1 MLDATLLA
9 DNQKTEG
16 DLRDLCQETVEAA
29 LAAGATAAEA
39 FAARRRTRE
48 VAFEKNDLNLAK
60 ADDELQIGLRVFV
73 GQSMAFVTTND
84 PASAR
89 EVARQGVT
97 IARVSPPDP
106 HNGLPAPEPIP
117 AVSGLFDGAIATRE
131 IPDLTEL
138 ASRLAD
144 EAYRADARI
153 SIDGI
158 RLSVE
163 EAIEA
168 IHTSAGT
175 HASASA
181 TYTSGFVM
189 GMAKEGDDVGSFTYD
204 GAAASEWAAFEPEML
219 AGVRRFAEKAVGA
232 LHPRKGRSFRGTVIL
247 PPETVGDLLVE
258 PLLAAICAD
267 AVRKG
272 RSPLRGKEGEQVASK
287 LFGLRDPG
295 TAMGSYRIAG
305 FDREGMPVR
314 LLDLV
319 VGGELRTFLYDAYE
333 ARVAG
338 RRSTGHGRGSA
349 GGPPRLSPGLAEVL
363 PGDRPSAELERAA
376 GLALI
381 VPRFSGRVEMATGD
395 FSGVVKGGFLLDG
408 GERIPVTE
416 TTIAGNLYDALKS
429 VSAVSSDR
437 QVLFGAHAYP
447 TVVLEG
453 IDVTAG

>member
-1 MLDATLLA
+1 MIDAAILA
-9 DNQKTEG
+9 DNEKLER
-16 DLRDLCQETVEAA
+16 DLLDLCQRAVEAA
-29 LAAGATAAEA
+29 LGSGASAAEA

-84 PASAR
+84 PATAA

-106 HNGLPAPEPIP
+106 FNGLAGPEALPP
-117 AVSGLFDGAIATRE
+117 PRELFDEAIAMLE
-131 IPDLTEL
+131 IPHLTQL
-138 ASRLAD
+138 ANQIAEAAYAAD
-144 EAYRADARI
+144 SRI

-163 EAIEA
+163 EGVEA
-168 IHTSAGT
+168 IHSSTGVRG
-175 HASASA
+175 SASA
-181 TYTSGFVM
+181 TYVSGFVM

-219 AGVRRFAEKAVGA
+219 AGVKRFGEKAIGA
-232 LHPRKGRSFRGTVIL
+232 LKPRKGRSFRGTVIL

-258 PLLAAICAD
+258 PLLASICAD

-272 RSPLRGKEGEQVASK
+272 RSPLRGKEGEIIASRQ
-287 LFGLRDPG
+287 FGLRDPG
-295 TAMGSYRIAG
+295 TALGTYRIAG
-305 FDREGMPVR
+305 FDREGMPIR
-314 LLDLV
+314 LLDLLID
-319 VGGELRTFLYDAYE
+319 GRLQTFLYDTYE
-333 ARVAG
+333 ARVAS
-338 RRSTGHGRGSA
+338 RKSTGHGRGSA
-349 GGPPRLSPGLAEVL
+349 GGPPRLAPGLAEVL
-363 PGDRPSAELERAA
+363 PGERPAAELEAAA
-376 GLALI
+376 GLALV

-395 FSGVVKGGFLLDG
+395 FSGVVKGGFLLEK
-408 GERIPVTE
+408 GERVPVTE

-429 VSAVSSDR
+429 VAAVSSDR
-437 QVLFGAHAYP
+437 QHIFGSHLFPTIVLD
-447 TVVLEG
+447 G